1 MLYIF
6 FFLFLIIYIY
16 IFFFGYYF
24 VGLNKERIGRW
35 ELVSL
40 GKEKEKNKEKG
51 LVILKE
57 FVEE

>member
-1 MLYIF
+1 MAMGFIYLFFSLFLF
-6 FFLFLIIYIY
+6 FFC
-16 IFFFGYYF
+16 YYF

-40 GKEKEKNKEKG
+40 GKEKETNKEKG